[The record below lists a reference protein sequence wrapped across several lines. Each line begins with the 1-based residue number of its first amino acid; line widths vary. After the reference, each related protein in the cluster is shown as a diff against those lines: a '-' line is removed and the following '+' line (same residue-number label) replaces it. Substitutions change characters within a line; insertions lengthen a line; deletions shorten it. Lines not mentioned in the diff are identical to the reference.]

1 MKNTNNNGGILNL
14 NINLLCNEYNN
25 TTSLMGENNN
35 DSQSSLD
42 YSKDYSIN
50 SIEESS
56 FIVTKKK
63 KRKPKDEMKYVENS
77 PNGKFS
83 RTDQKSYS
91 EKYHIS
97 YSGIDNDRGCKII
110 WHELNVSS
118 LDEEKTENLFNEL
131 QRLKTIS
138 KEDCLNTI
146 TEVWLREDKRVI
158 VFITDCFGMGT
169 LRQYLTKIGK
179 QKLKVIKGWI
189 CILLRSLTFL
199 HMGNLVFGDLN
210 SSRILFNG
218 ITGNLAIKDLF
229 VASDVFYKS
238 YNEKPYE
245 IFAPNYMCP
254 ELITQ
259 LKVNEKSDVYSLAM
273 VIIEVITLEIP
284 YADVASDKEIMGKI
298 GRGELPQVFNRIMD
312 ENVKKFLLKMLAY
325 EPEKRA
331 SIEDLLNDDFLKIGK
346 EDFQIVKVKSGRYKK
361 LKNRLNYQQ
370 EDFNFKNFI
379 VSKDFKEDPYN
390 GDDIEN
396 IKTNDQRI
404 FFDDNDD
411 NNRNIKSSKG
421 KQETIE
427 KEVKEY
433 ENLAAKSDSDDDEE
447 IALNH
452 NGVYDNSYHIVD
464 DDYNVHLKILIN
476 EEGKVNEIQFTYNLL
491 KDSIDSLMEEIKSEF
506 NLNHD
511 NLNHI
516 YETLKKVHIYSKLCK
531 DLELLPNNSF

>member
-179 QKLKVIKGWI
+179 
-189 CILLRSLTFL
+189 
-199 HMGNLVFGDLN
+199 
-210 SSRILFNG
+210 
-218 ITGNLAIKDLF
+218 
-229 VASDVFYKS
+229 
-238 YNEKPYE
+238 
-245 IFAPNYMCP
+245 
-254 ELITQ
+254 
-259 LKVNEKSDVYSLAM
+259 
-273 VIIEVITLEIP
+273 
-284 YADVASDKEIMGKI
+284 
-298 GRGELPQVFNRIMD
+298 
-312 ENVKKFLLKMLAY
+312 
-325 EPEKRA
+325 
-331 SIEDLLNDDFLKIGK
+331 
-346 EDFQIVKVKSGRYKK
+346 
-361 LKNRLNYQQ
+361 
-370 EDFNFKNFI
+370 
-379 VSKDFKEDPYN
+379 
-390 GDDIEN
+390 
-396 IKTNDQRI
+396 
-404 FFDDNDD
+404 
-411 NNRNIKSSKG
+411 
-421 KQETIE
+421 
-427 KEVKEY
+427 
-433 ENLAAKSDSDDDEE
+433 
-447 IALNH
+447 
-452 NGVYDNSYHIVD
+452 
-464 DDYNVHLKILIN
+464 
-476 EEGKVNEIQFTYNLL
+476 
-491 KDSIDSLMEEIKSEF
+491 
-506 NLNHD
+506 
-511 NLNHI
+511 
-516 YETLKKVHIYSKLCK
+516 
-531 DLELLPNNSF
+531 